1 MFLNVDKP
9 GRPEGPMILED
20 SEKLSIT
27 VSWKPPLDD
36 GGMEL
41 TKYVLE
47 KYDKEWGTWI
57 KVADLDKNTTSY
69 VVSELKANAQM
80 QFRVFAQN
88 EIGKSEPL
96 ESDTVTVQ
104 SPFSKSRLIYTCR
117 EINDVFFCRSAI
129 CASRAARSVRNDGY
143 VIYDQVDR
151 V

>member
-1 MFLNVDKP
+1 
-9 GRPEGPMILED
+9 MILED

-41 TKYVLE
+41 TKYTLE

-69 VVSELKANAQM
+69 AVSELKANAQM

-96 ESDTVTVQ
+96 ESDSVTVK
-104 SPFSKSRLIYTCR
+104 SPFSKSRVI
-117 EINDVFFCRSAI
+117 DVPKQPPFN
-129 CASRAARSVRNDGY
+129 VT
-143 VIYDQVDR
+143 
-151 V
+151 